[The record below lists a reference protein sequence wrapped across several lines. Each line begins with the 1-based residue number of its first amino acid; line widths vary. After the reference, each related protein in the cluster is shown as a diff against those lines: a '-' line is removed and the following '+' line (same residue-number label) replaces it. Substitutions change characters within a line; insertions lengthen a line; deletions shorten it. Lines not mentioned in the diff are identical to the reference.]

1 MWKAFLAETGADLT
15 ITCETLTDENDD
27 AIEVDDIT
35 DQESR
40 QAPARTTFRVQ
51 KGILISRSEIFAA
64 MFSHGFAEGETGN
77 LHISD
82 MSPQV
87 PFHFLNLFRYKVIFF
102 IVRGPNILSI
112 VF

>member
-15 ITCETLTDENDD
+15 ITCETGTDENDETID
-27 AIEVDDIT
+27 DEDDIT

-40 QAPARTTFRVQ
+40 QPPARTTFRVQ

-87 PFHFLNLFRYKVIFF
+87 IFSCW
-102 IVRGPNILSI
+102 ILVRGSSSNRFYSP
-112 VF
+112 